1 MKQSKILYLAAEVS
15 PFVKEG
21 GLADV
26 TGALP
31 KEIKSLNQEIRMMM
45 PKYKQVNERKFVLRE
60 VIRLR
65 DIPVTINGRTEI
77 ANVKSA
83 FLPDS
88 KVQIYFVEVGDF
100 FNRPG
105 IFKNPKTNEPYE
117 DNPERFAFFNK
128 AALETLKKLSWQPDI
143 IHSNDWQT
151 AFAPVYLKTIY
162 HNDPFFKGVKSI
174 FTFHNLSSQ
183 GSFDVEKTKNIE
195 FDESQVKEG
204 GMFYKDGKLNLTRAA
219 IFFSDFI
226 TTVSENY
233 AHEIIGNDEFGF
245 GFGKVLDEK
254 GEKFEGILNGVDYSV
269 WTPTDD
275 KLIPHQYTG
284 ENTELKN
291 DNKKVLMERLGMPF
305 RPETP
310 LFVAITN
317 LSSQKG
323 TDLFVDILEK
333 LLSLDVQICIMG
345 EGNLDY
351 MRKINAYNQSYPDK
365 ISFNATYDEKMSHL
379 LLAGA
384 DFYLM
389 PSKYEPCG
397 LNQIYSLKY
406 GTIPIV
412 TPVGGLYDTVQDLSE
427 DLSEGT
433 GIVLKSIS
441 SEGLM
446 SGINKAIS
454 IFNDKTKLTDIRI
467 RIMDED
473 FSWKISA
480 KRYVGIYETIT
491 TS

>member
-1 MKQSKILYLAAEVS
+1 MKQSKVLYLAAEVS

-45 PKYKQVNERKFVLRE
+45 PKYKLVNERKFVLRE
-60 VIRLR
+60 VIRLK

-88 KVQIYFVEVGDF
+88 KVQIYFIEIGDF

-105 IFKNPKTNEPYE
+105 VLRNPKTNEPYD

-151 AFAPVYLKTIY
+151 AFTPVYLKTIY

-183 GSFDVEKTKNIE
+183 GSFNVDKTKSVE

-219 IFFSDFI
+219 VFFSDFI

-233 AHEIIGNDEFGF
+233 AQEIISKDEFGF
-245 GFGKVLDEK
+245 GFGKILDEK
-254 GEKFEGILNGVDYSV
+254 GDKFEGILNGVDYSV
-269 WTPTDD
+269 WTPTED
-275 KLIPHQYTG
+275 KLIPHQYTS
-284 ENTELKN
+284 ESTDLKI

-305 RPETP
+305 KPDTP

-317 LSSQKG
+317 ISEQKG
-323 TDLFVDILEK
+323 TDLLIDIMEK
-333 LLSLDVQICIMG
+333 ILSQDVQICIMG

-351 MRKINAYNQSYPDK
+351 MRQINSFTQSFPGK
-365 ISFNATYDEKMSHL
+365 ISFNATYDDKMSHL

-412 TPVGGLYDTVQDLSE
+412 TPVGGLYDTVQDLSD
-427 DLSEGT
+427 DLNEGT
-433 GIVLKSIS
+433 GIVLDSIS
-441 SEGLM
+441 SAGLL
-446 SGINKAIS
+446 KACDRAME
-454 IFNDKTKLTDIRI
+454 IFKDKLKMKEIRI

-480 KRYVGIYETIT
+480 KRYVGIYESIT
-491 TS
+491 SN